1 MNIPLTQEGPVILIG
16 YEYRLHIAAEAPVF
30 VEGPSYTGQVRA
42 HVSAPDVLA
51 TLRSDAGGITRIS
64 DTVLEISLQAAQT
77 ALLSPGRIVLDLVRI
92 DLIPGRHLGFVLE
105 IPVAL
110 PVTRGL

>member
-1 MNIPLTQEGPVILIG
+1 MTTADLQEGPVILIG
-16 YEYRLHIAAEAPVF
+16 YDWCLHIAAEAPVF
-30 VEGPSYTGQVRA
+30 LDGASYTGQVRA
-42 HVSAPDVLA
+42 HVSSPDVLA

-92 DLIPGRHLGFVLE
+92 DLTPGRHLGFVLE